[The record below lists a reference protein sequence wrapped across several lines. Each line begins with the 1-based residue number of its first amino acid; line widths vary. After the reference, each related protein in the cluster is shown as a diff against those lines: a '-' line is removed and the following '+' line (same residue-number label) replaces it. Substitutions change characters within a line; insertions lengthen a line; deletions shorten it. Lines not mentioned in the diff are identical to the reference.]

1 MNKTWKRQVF
11 RHTAL
16 YTAILMFSHTGGGG
30 GAQAQ
35 TQTQTH
41 KYAIVMNGQ
50 NLPEVKWGQD
60 YKKLAQ
66 KSNERQFTHT
76 TNFHIKKNVT
86 LSFNNIDEV
95 VAEKKDVVVFGT
107 ATYLPP
113 YGKVSG
119 FDADKLKKRGD
130 ALGWIKTTKPGL
142 VGYSYEGVTCQNNY
156 NNASSGCPELI
167 YKTQFSFGQ
176 QGLKK
181 KTTGGL
187 DIAEDKSRDNSPIY
201 KLQDYPG
208 LGVSFNLSSE
218 SLVKSIKY
226 NKIISSFSEGVT
238 QQNGTQNQHKD
249 KNLVYTTGD
258 YQYKNKYSSRYVG
271 QNEHSA
277 IAFYLNAK
285 LHLLD
290 KKNIKN
296 IAQGKTVNL
305 GTLKSYV
312 EPTAEWKNK
321 RQNYFQGNWTF
332 EDKGTVSVKLKLP
345 EVKAGRCVNKN
356 NPNPNAKAPSPALT
370 APALWFGP
378 VQNGKVQMY
387 SASVSTYPD
396 SSSSQIF
403 LQNLSRKD
411 DTSKPGRY
419 SLKPLSTS
427 EIKSKEPNFTGR
439 QTIIRLDGRVQQIK
453 LGQSNNEVVG
463 FNGNSNNATFGIVSE
478 GSFMPDT
485 SEWKKVL
492 LPWTVRVFA
501 DDSKFKEFNKE
512 EKDNKPKYSQ
522 KYRSRDNGK
531 RERNLGDI
539 VNSPIVAVGG
549 YLATSA
555 NDGMVH
561 IFKKGNGGDERNY
574 SLKLSYIPGT
584 MPRKDIENKDST
596 LAKELRAFAE
606 KGYVGDRYGV
616 DGGFVLRQVN
626 LNGKDHVFMFGA
638 MGFGGRG
645 AYALDLTK
653 ADGSDPTK
661 ASLFDVKDNGNN
673 GNNGNNRVELGYTVG
688 TPQIG
693 KTHNGKYAAFLASG
707 YATKKIDDPTN
718 KTALYVYDL
727 ENNGNL
733 IKKIEVKDGKGGLSS
748 PTLVDKDLD
757 GTVDIAYAGDRGG
770 KMYRFDLSGQSPDQW
785 TVRPIFEGTKP
796 ITSAPAI
803 SQLKD
808 KRVVIF
814 GTGSDLSEED
824 VDNMEEQYIYGIF
837 DDDTATTG
845 TVNFSGSG
853 GGLLEQVL
861 SRDNDNKTLFLT
873 DYKRSDGS
881 GSKGWVVKLKDG
893 QRVTVKPTVVLRTAF
908 VTIRKYNDGGCG
920 AETAILGINTADGG
934 KLTKKSA
941 RPIVPDANKD
951 VAQYSGH
958 KQTTKGKSI
967 PIGCM
972 QKGNEI
978 VCPNGY
984 VYDKPVNVR
993 YLDEKK
999 TDGFS
1004 TTADGDAGGS
1014 GIDPAGKRSGKNNR
1028 CFSQKG
1034 VRTLLMNDL
1043 DSLDITG
1050 PTCGMKRISWREVFY

>member
-1 MNKTWKRQVF
+1 MNKTLKRQVF

-16 YTAILMFSHTGGGG
+16 YAAILMFSHTGGGG
-30 GAQAQ
+30 AQAE
-35 TQTQTH
+35 TRN
-41 KYAIVMNGQ
+41 YAIVMNEQ
-50 NLPEVKWGQD
+50 NQPNVKQEGS
-60 YKKLAQ
+60 Y
-66 KSNERQFTHT
+66 S
-76 TNFHIKKNVT
+76 T
-86 LSFNNIDEV
+86 LREKDRKRKFDFNANRGGGGSVFFDNTDTLV
-95 VAEKKDVVVFGT
+95 SQQRGTAVFGT

-119 FDADKLKKRGD
+119 FDEKRLTERGN
-130 ALGWIKTTKPGL
+130 ALNWINTTHPGL
-142 VGYSYEGVTCQNNY
+142 IGYSYAGVVCRDST
-156 NNASSGCPELI
+156 SCPKLV
-167 YKTQFSFGQ
+167 YKTRFSFDNT
-176 QGLKK
+176 GLAKNA
-181 KTTGGL
+181 GSL
-187 DIAEDKSRDNSPIY
+187 DRHPDPSRENSPIY
-201 KLQDYPG
+201 KLKDHPW
-208 LGVSFNLSSE
+208 LGVSFNLGSE
-218 SLVKSIKY
+218 NTVKNGNSF
-226 NKIISSFSEGVT
+226 NKLISSFSEDNNNQTIVSTTEGSPISLGD
-238 QQNGTQNQHKD
+238 QQREHTAV
-249 KNLVYTTGD
+249 VY
-258 YQYKNKYSSRYVG
+258 
-271 QNEHSA
+271 
-277 IAFYLNAK
+277 YLNAK

-290 KKNIKN
+290 KKQIQNITD
-296 IAQGKTVNL
+296 KTVQL
-305 GTLKSYV
+305 GTLRPRV
-312 EPTAEWKNK
+312 ETTGRSWLNFWATWKI
-321 RQNYFQGNWTF
+321 
-332 EDKGTVSVKLKLP
+332 EDKGNITVRLDLP
-345 EVKAGRCVNKN
+345 EVKAGRCVNAN
-356 NPNPNAKAPSPALT
+356 NPNKSTKAPSPALT

-378 VQNGKVQMY
+378 VQNGKAEMY

-396 SSSSQIF
+396 SSSSRIF
-403 LQNLSRKD
+403 LQNLKRKND
-411 DTSKPGRY
+411 SNRPGRH
-419 SLKPLSTS
+419 SLETLT
-427 EIKSKEPNFTGR
+427 ENDIKSRQPNFTGR
-439 QTIIRLDGRVQQIK
+439 QTIIRLDSGVQQIK
-453 LGQSNNEVVG
+453 LQGNEVAN
-463 FNGNSNNATFGIVSE
+463 FNRNDGKNDTFGIVSE
-478 GSFMPDT
+478 YGLTPDAN
-485 SEWKKVL
+485 EWKKVL
-492 LPWTVRVFA
+492 LPWTVRAFN
-501 DDSKFKEFNKE
+501 DDGRFNTVNKE
-512 EKDNKPKYSQ
+512 ENNGKPKYSQ
-522 KYRSRDNGK
+522 RYRIRENGNNGNNGNNGK
-531 RERNLGDI
+531 RDLGDI
-539 VNSPIVAVGG
+539 VNSPIVAVGE

-561 IFKKGNGGDERNY
+561 IFKQSGGDKRSYN
-574 SLKLSYIPGT
+574 LKLSYIPGT
-584 MPRKDIENKDST
+584 MPRKDIQNTEST

-606 KGYVGDRYGV
+606 KSYVGDRYGV
-616 DGGFVLRQVN
+616 DGGFVLRQVE
-626 LNGKDHVFMFGA
+626 LSGKKHVFMFGA

-653 ADGSDPTK
+653 AENGNPT
-661 ASLFDVKDNGNN
+661 AVSLFDVKHDNN
-673 GNNGNNRVELGYTVG
+673 GKNSNNSVQLGYTVG

-707 YATKKIDDPTN
+707 YATKTIDSTDN

-727 ENNGNL
+727 ESSGTL
-733 IKKIEVKDGKGGLSS
+733 IKKIDVPGGKGGLSS

-757 GTVDIAYAGDRGG
+757 GIVDIAYAGDRGG
-770 KMYRFDLSGQSPDQW
+770 NMYRFDLSGNNPNSW

-814 GTGSDLSEED
+814 GTGSDLSEDD
-824 VDNMEEQYIYGIF
+824 VDNKDIQHVYGIF
-837 DDDTATTG
+837 DNDTDTG
-845 TVNFSGSG
+845 TAQDGQG
-853 GGLLEQVL
+853 KGLLEQVL
-861 SRDNDNKTLFLT
+861 SEENKTLFLT
-873 DYKRSDGS
+873 DYKRSNGS
-881 GSKGWVVKLKDG
+881 GSKGWMVKLQPR

-908 VTIRKYNDGGCG
+908 VTIRKYEDNGCG

-934 KLTKKSA
+934 KLTKKSV
-941 RPIVPDANKD
+941 RPIVPAANQA

>member
-1 MNKTWKRQVF
+1 
-11 RHTAL
+11 
-16 YTAILMFSHTGGGG
+16 
-30 GAQAQ
+30 
-35 TQTQTH
+35 
-41 KYAIVMNGQ
+41 MNGQ
-50 NLPEVKWGQD
+50 KLPEVKNGNQGNQRNQRQATFTTNFSRA
-60 YKKLAQ
+60 KKNTTFTFNNTDDVVAQ
-66 KSNERQFTHT
+66 KSST
-76 TNFHIKKNVT
+76 
-86 LSFNNIDEV
+86 
-95 VAEKKDVVVFGT
+95 VVFGT

-119 FDADKLKKRGD
+119 FDENGLKERGD
-130 ALGWIKTTKPGL
+130 AVGWIGTTHPGL
-142 VGYSYEGVTCQNNY
+142 IGYSYQGNTC
-156 NNASSGCPELI
+156 SSGDCPELS
-167 YKTQFSFGQ
+167 YKTQFTFGH

-181 KTTGGL
+181 KTGGKL
-187 DIAEDKSRDNSPIY
+187 DIDADKSRDNSPIY
-201 KLQDYPG
+201 KLSDNSW

-218 SLVKSIKY
+218 STAESKQNKKLV
-226 NKIISSFSEGVT
+226 SSFSENVT
-238 QQNGTQNQHKD
+238 QSNGTQGQNKD
-249 KNLVYTTGD
+249 KNLVYNTD
-258 YQYKNKYSSRYVG
+258 NQRHNNNNRVNQNSSHAV
-271 QNEHSA
+271 
-277 IAFYLNAK
+277 AFYLNAK

-290 KKNIKN
+290 KKQINN
-296 IAQGKTVNL
+296 IAQGVTVDL
-305 GTLKSYV
+305 GTLKTRI
-312 EPTAEWKNK
+312 EPTDEWKNK
-321 RQNYFQGNWTF
+321 RHLTF
-332 EDKGTVSVKLKLP
+332 VVNQWEFKDAGSVSVKLKLP
-345 EVKAGRCVNKN
+345 EVKAGRCINKP
-356 NPNPNAKAPSPALT
+356 NPNPKAQALSPALT

-427 EIKSKEPNFTGR
+427 EIKSKEPTFTGR
-439 QTIIRLDGRVQQIK
+439 QTVIRLDGGVQQIK
-453 LGQSNNEVVG
+453 LQGNEVTSFNVN
-463 FNGNSNNATFGIVSE
+463 NGNNTFGIVKDL
-478 GSFMPDT
+478 GVDPDA

-492 LPWTVRVFA
+492 LPWTVRA
-501 DDSKFKEFNKE
+501 SNDDNQFKTINQQLNQQKIQ
-512 EKDNKPKYSQ
+512 YSQ
-522 KYRSRDNGK
+522 RYRIRDNGN
-531 RERNLGDI
+531 RDLGDI
-539 VNSPIVAVGG
+539 VNSPIVAVGE

-561 IFKKGNGGDERNY
+561 IFKQSGGDKRSYN
-574 SLKLSYIPGT
+574 LKLSYIPGT
-584 MPRKDIENKDST
+584 MPRQYFDNDTSALKDST
-596 LAKELRAFAE
+596 LAKELRTFAE

-616 DGGFVLRQVN
+616 DGGFVLRRITDDQD
-626 LNGKDHVFMFGA
+626 KQKHFFMFGA
-638 MGFGGRG
+638 MGLGGRG

-653 ADGSDPTK
+653 ADSNNPT
-661 ASLFDVKDNGNN
+661 AVSLFDVKNGNN
-673 GNNGNNRVELGYTVG
+673 GNNSNNSNNSVQLGYTVG

-707 YATKKIDDPTN
+707 YATKTIDDQQN

-727 ENNGNL
+727 ESSGTL
-733 IKKIEVKDGKGGLSS
+733 IKKIDVPGGKGGLSS

-770 KMYRFDLSGQSPDQW
+770 NMYRFDLSNNDPTKWSVRTIFKGTPD
-785 TVRPIFEGTKP
+785 KP

-824 VDNMEEQYIYGIF
+824 VDNNDIQSIYGIF
-837 DDDTATTG
+837 DNDTDTG
-845 TVNFSGSG
+845 FAQDGLG
-853 GGLLEQVL
+853 KGLLEQKL
-861 SRDNDNKTLFLT
+861 EKDKDGKTLFLS

-881 GSKGWVVKLKDG
+881 GDKGWVVKLEAG

-908 VTIRKYNDGGCG
+908 VTIHKYTGNDKCG

-941 RPIVPDANKD
+941 RPIVPEANTA

-958 KQTTKGKSI
+958 KKTSSGKSI

-972 QKGNEI
+972 EKDNGI

-1014 GIDPAGKRSGKNNR
+1014 GTFKEGKKPARNNR
-1028 CFSQKG
+1028 CFSGKG

>member
-1 MNKTWKRQVF
+1 MNKTLKRQVF

-16 YTAILMFSHTGGGG
+16 YAAILMFSHTGGGG
-30 GAQAQ
+30 AQAK
-35 TQTQTH
+35 TYN
-41 KYAIVMNGQ
+41 YAIVMNKQNQPKVQQEGSYSTLKEKDRKRKFIYNKVGQ
-50 NLPEVKWGQD
+50 GGGSV
-60 YKKLAQ
+60 
-66 KSNERQFTHT
+66 
-76 TNFHIKKNVT
+76 
-86 LSFNNIDEV
+86 SFNNSDELV
-95 VAEKKDVVVFGT
+95 SQQSGTAVFGT

-119 FDADKLKKRGD
+119 FDADGLQKR
-130 ALGWIKTTKPGL
+130 
-142 VGYSYEGVTCQNNY
+142 
-156 NNASSGCPELI
+156 NNAVDWIHTTQAGLAGYAYTDVICRSYQCPQLV
-167 YKTQFSFGQ
+167 YKTRFSFDNT
-176 QGLKK
+176 GLAKK
-181 KTTGGL
+181 ANGGGL
-187 DIAEDKSRDNSPIY
+187 DIYVDKSRDNSPIY
-201 KLQDYPG
+201 KLKDYPW
-208 LGVSFNLSSE
+208 LGVSFNLGVENTVKNGNSSNR
-218 SLVKSIKY
+218 L
-226 NKIISSFSEGVT
+226 ISSFSED
-238 QQNGTQNQHKD
+238 NNNQTI
-249 KNLVYTTGD
+249 VSTTEGSPISLGD
-258 YQYKNKYSSRYVG
+258 G
-271 QNEHSA
+271 QREHTA
-277 IAFYLNAK
+277 VAYYLNAK

-290 KKNIKN
+290 KKQIQNITD
-296 IAQGKTVNL
+296 KTVQL
-305 GTLKSYV
+305 GVLKPSIDV
-312 EPTAEWKNK
+312 KT
-321 RQNYFQGNWTF
+321 QNTGLSGILSFWAKWDIKDNGQIP
-332 EDKGTVSVKLKLP
+332 VKLDLQQ
-345 EVKAGRCVNKN
+345 VKAGRCINAN

-396 SSSSQIF
+396 SSSSRIF
-403 LQNLSRKD
+403 LQNLKRKT
-411 DTSKPGRY
+411 DTSRPGRY
-419 SLKPLSTS
+419 SLADLSTS
-427 EIKSKEPNFTGR
+427 EIKSKEPSFTGR
-439 QTIIRLDGRVQQIK
+439 QTIIRLDGGVREIK
-453 LGQSNNEVVG
+453 LDRSDEATGL
-463 FNGNSNNATFGIVSE
+463 NGNDGKNETFGIVSE

-492 LPWTVRVFA
+492 LPWTVRA
-501 DDSKFKEFNKE
+501 SNDDGQFNTFNKE
-512 EKDNKPKYSQ
+512 ENNGKPKYSQ
-522 KYRSRDNGK
+522 KYRSRDTNNGN
-531 RERNLGDI
+531 RNLGDI
-539 VNSPIVAVGG
+539 INSPIVAVGG

-561 IFKKGNGGDERNY
+561 IFKKGNGGDDRNY

-584 MPRKDIENKDST
+584 MPRKDIQNTEST

-616 DGGFVLRQVN
+616 DGGFVLRQVE
-626 LNGKDHVFMFGA
+626 LSGKKHVFMFGA

-653 ADGSDPTK
+653 AENGNPT
-661 ASLFDVKDNGNN
+661 AVSLFDVKHDNN
-673 GNNGNNRVELGYTVG
+673 GKNSNNSVELGYTVG

-707 YATKKIDDPTN
+707 YATKDINNGEN

-727 ENNGNL
+727 ENNNGTL
-733 IKKIEVKDGKGGLSS
+733 IRKIDVPGGKGGLSS

-757 GTVDIAYAGDRGG
+757 GTIDIAYAGDRGG
-770 KMYRFDLSGQSPDQW
+770 KMYRFDLSSQSPDQW

-824 VDNMEEQYIYGIF
+824 VDNKDIQHVYGIF
-837 DDDTATTG
+837 DNETDTG
-845 TVNFSGSG
+845 TAKDGQGN
-853 GGLLEQVL
+853 GLLEQVL
-861 SRDNDNKTLFLT
+861 SEENKTLFLT

-881 GSKGWVVKLKDG
+881 GSKGWVVKLKEG

-941 RPIVPDANKD
+941 RPIVPDTNTA

-958 KQTTKGKSI
+958 KKGTNGKSI

-1014 GIDPAGKRSGKNNR
+1014 GIDPAGKRAGKNNR

-1043 DSLDITG
+1043 D
-1050 PTCGMKRISWREVFY
+1050 